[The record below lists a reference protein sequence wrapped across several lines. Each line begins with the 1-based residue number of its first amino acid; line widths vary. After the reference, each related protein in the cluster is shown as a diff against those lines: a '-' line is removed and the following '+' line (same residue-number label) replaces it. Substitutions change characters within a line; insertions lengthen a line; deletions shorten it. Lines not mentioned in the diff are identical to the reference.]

1 MGVQTSQLARL
12 AYHEILV
19 TLWPGCFLDSCLD
32 IATTYSFC
40 FKTSAEKSSWTKIY
54 CVVYGKLPLE
64 CCLFQLWNFSLFS
77 ASLMMVVFIEMGYQA
92 ICVFTNTMNSS
103 AQLKDREL
111 RLLVLFLLIILLLYT
126 IEMRSS
132 AALECATFVCFL
144 RKLCVWEKICSK
156 FVKPWEMKKLL

>member
-1 MGVQTSQLARL
+1 MRWGFRPLNLQDWLTMRFWLHFDLDVFSIVVWILPQLTAFVL
-12 AYHEILV
+12 KLQQKNLH
-19 TLWPGCFLDSCLD
+19 GQ
-32 IATTYSFC
+32 
-40 FKTSAEKSSWTKIY
+40 KSRY

-156 FVKPWEMKKLL
+156 FVKP